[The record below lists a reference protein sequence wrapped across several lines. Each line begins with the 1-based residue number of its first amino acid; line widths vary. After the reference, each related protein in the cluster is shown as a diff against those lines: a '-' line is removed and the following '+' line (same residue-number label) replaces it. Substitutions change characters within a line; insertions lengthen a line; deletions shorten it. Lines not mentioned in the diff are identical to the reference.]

1 MCTRVEVVC
10 VRLYQIFK
18 VSNFQSYNLRDFP
31 GGPVVKTLQFN
42 AGGEASVPGEGTK
55 TPHDLWPQ
63 KKKIMT
69 LEEMRTEKYFRGASN
84 PERLRRTQCIL
95 EDSPAVGQGD
105 IPTTP
110 GYPARVLADAGET
123 EEAKT

>member
-31 GGPVVKTLQFN
+31 GGPVVKTLHFN

-63 KKKIMT
+63 KKKNHDLIGN
-69 LEEMRTEKYFRGASN
+69 ENRKIF
-84 PERLRRTQCIL
+84 
-95 EDSPAVGQGD
+95 
-105 IPTTP
+105 
-110 GYPARVLADAGET
+110 
-123 EEAKT
+123 